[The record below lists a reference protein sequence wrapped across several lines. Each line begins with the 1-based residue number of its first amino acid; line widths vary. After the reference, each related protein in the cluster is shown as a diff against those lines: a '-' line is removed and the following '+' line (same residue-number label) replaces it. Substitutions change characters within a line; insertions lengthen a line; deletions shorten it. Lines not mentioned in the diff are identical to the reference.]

1 MTSTPESE
9 IDNRRSININYTKRK
24 MLLVASVPSC
34 PSSGSSP
41 PELAQNHSGHRLNGF
56 LVFLQLSNGSLQK
69 TKIQHIS
76 ILSDVEEVE
85 LHETCS
91 VGVDLRCV
99 VGNDFEHRSC
109 IGTLSKS
116 NDENRVFQRQH

>member
-34 PSSGSSP
+34 PSSSSSP
-41 PELAQNHSGHRLNGF
+41 PEPAQNHFGHRLNGF

-69 TKIQHIS
+69 TKIQHAS
-76 ILSDVEEVE
+76 ILNGVEEVE

-91 VGVDLRCV
+91 VVVDLCCV
-99 VGNDFEHRSC
+99 AGNDFEHRPC
-109 IGTLSKS
+109 IDTLSKS